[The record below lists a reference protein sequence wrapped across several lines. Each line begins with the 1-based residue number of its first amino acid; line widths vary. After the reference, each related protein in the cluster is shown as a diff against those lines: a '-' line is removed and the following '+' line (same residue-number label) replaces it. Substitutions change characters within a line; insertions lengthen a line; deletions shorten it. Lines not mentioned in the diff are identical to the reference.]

1 MEKYPLF
8 QMVLRK
14 RIILVLPGTQG
25 YSSNCKG
32 REEASMQQAVY
43 SRQKESS
50 FQVSYYEKRINFE
63 VFHALT
69 DGTGAMHFLQ
79 ELVSNYLKKA
89 HPEQDLPSLPV
100 TDMSTPGDQEEDSFF
115 PVLFLGYSRKF

>member
-1 MEKYPLF
+1 MFLPELKENVKPEFLQAALEKNHGKISSVSDGSP
-8 QMVLRK
+8 K

-50 FQVSYYEKRINFE
+50 FQVSYYEKESILKFS
-63 VFHALT
+63 
-69 DGTGAMHFLQ
+69 MH
-79 ELVSNYLKKA
+79 
-89 HPEQDLPSLPV
+89 
-100 TDMSTPGDQEEDSFF
+100 
-115 PVLFLGYSRKF
+115 